1 MNGPVE
7 SKSSLPAAWRWIYQL
22 QSQLILPYVVLTI
35 FVAAIGIFVTTYLV
49 ASSNTERF
57 TNRLYETNRV
67 ASDSI
72 VRQEQTNLNN
82 LRLMIFTTGVNEAI
96 QYRNV
101 QAVEDLLVPL
111 AANSRVDLVS
121 AIDRSGKEIVTLA
134 YNSSSGQY
142 TRSTGLDFS
151 NLQIVKDILAGKEDQ
166 MGDKFTDLVDTPLGK
181 AVLTSAAVRD
191 AKGNFNGVLLVGSRL
206 HPMIEITKNEALA
219 DVLLYNLSGT
229 LLDSTLISTD
239 PENKS
244 LSDLLLPV
252 PDAKVNQIIEVSLN
266 GRQYQVVFTPLVIRR
281 QKAGWLGTVLSS
293 DYVSAE
299 NLTNRNTFVLLF
311 TLSTLATFLIGN
323 VIARSIAR
331 PVEKLNTIAQAVAAG
346 DLEQQTGLK
355 RNDEI
360 GDLAAAFDQ
369 MTLRLRERTL
379 EAKNLY
385 QEAIER
391 NQELVRTNEQLR
403 DTQLQLIHSEKMAAV
418 GQLTAGIIHDV
429 KNPIAVIKGF
439 AELLLEDPR
448 LEPDVKKQ
456 VKAMRESAIKANRII
471 TDLLTFSRQS
481 EPEMRESN
489 MVETVEA
496 ALRMTS
502 FLARESQIHV
512 VTELPTEPVVMRF
525 DPQQIEQVLI
535 NLIQN
540 AIQAM
545 SPHGTLT
552 VRLTAQDHRAI
563 LAVKDT
569 GVGIPQENLTR
580 IFDPFF
586 TTKPEGEGTG
596 LGLSVSY
603 GIVACHNGK
612 INVQSEPGQGSEF
625 SVDLPMDL

>member
-7 SKSSLPAAWRWIYQL
+7 SKSNLPAAWRWVYQL
-22 QSQLILPYVVLTI
+22 QSQLILPYVLLTI
-35 FVAAIGIFVTTYLV
+35 FVAAIGIFVTTHLV
-49 ASSNTERF
+49 ASSMTERF

-111 AANSRVDLVS
+111 ATNSQVDLVS
-121 AIDRSGKEIVTLA
+121 AIDQTGKEIVTLA
-134 YNSSSGQY
+134 YNSGSGQY
-142 TRSTGLDFS
+142 TRSTGLDLS
-151 NLQIVKDILAGKEDQ
+151 SLQIVKDILAGKTDQ
-166 MGDKFTDLVDTPLGK
+166 FGDKFTDLVDTPLGK

-191 AKGNFNGVLLVGSRL
+191 STGTLNGVLLVGSRL

-219 DVLLYNLSGT
+219 DILLYNLSGQ
-229 LLDSTLISTD
+229 LLDSTLSSTD
-239 PENKS
+239 PGDKS
-244 LSDLLLPV
+244 IADLLQPA
-252 PDAKVNQIIEVSLN
+252 PDSKVNQIDDLYIN
-266 GRQYQVVFTPLVIRR
+266 GRNYRVVFSPLVVRG
-281 QKAGWLGTVLSS
+281 QKVGWLGTSLSS
-293 DYVSAE
+293 DYVSTE
-299 NLTNRNTFVLLF
+299 NLTSRNLFVLLF
-311 TLSTLATFLIGN
+311 TLSTLATFLTGH
-323 VIARSIAR
+323 VISRSIAR
-331 PVEKLNTIAQAVAAG
+331 PVEKLNKIAQAVASG
-346 DLEQQTGLK
+346 DLDQQTGLH

-369 MTLRLRERTL
+369 MTLRLRERTQ

-489 MVETVEA
+489 LVETVDA
-496 ALRMTS
+496 ALRMTN
-502 FLARESQIHV
+502 FLARESQIHL
-512 VTELPTEPVVMRF
+512 VTELPSEPVVMRF

-552 VRLTAQDHRAI
+552 VLLTTKDHRAI
-563 LAVKDT
+563 LIVKDT
-569 GVGIPQENLTR
+569 GVGIPPENLSR

-612 INVQSEPGQGSEF
+612 ISVQSEPGKGSEF
-625 SVDLPMDL
+625 CVDLPMDL